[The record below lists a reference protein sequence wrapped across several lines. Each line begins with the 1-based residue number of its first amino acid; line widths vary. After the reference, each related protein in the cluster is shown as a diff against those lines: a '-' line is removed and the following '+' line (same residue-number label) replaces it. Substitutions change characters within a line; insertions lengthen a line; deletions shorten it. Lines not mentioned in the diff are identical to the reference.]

1 MKIWNYIGIII
12 LISAVSTLLI
22 RADQILTK
30 QTSRPNPVAINP
42 ATINPA
48 TIDPAAID
56 PAAMIPL
63 QLIPLQLIPLQLIP
77 LQLKMRLE
85 PLRTNE
91 KIYY

>member
-30 QTSRPNPVAINP
+30 QTSRPNP

-48 TIDPAAID
+48 TIAPATITPAGLELDPDAPENLD
-56 PAAMIPL
+56 NY
-63 QLIPLQLIPLQLIP
+63 QTQQNSD
-77 LQLKMRLE
+77 LK
-85 PLRTNE
+85 TS
-91 KIYY
+91 I